1 MSGMTEQ
8 HSPTPSRTAY
18 TPVARTAPLL
28 AAGVV
33 LLVLGVPAV
42 LALEGVLALA
52 GWVAVVAAAVALGM
66 GVFRLADRADSA
78 G

>member
-1 MSGMTEQ
+1 MADQQT
-8 HSPTPSRTAY
+8 PTPSRTTY
-18 TPVARTAPLL
+18 TPVARTAPFL

-42 LALEGVLALA
+42 LALEGVLALV
-52 GWVAVVAAAVALGM
+52 GWAAVAAAAVTLGM